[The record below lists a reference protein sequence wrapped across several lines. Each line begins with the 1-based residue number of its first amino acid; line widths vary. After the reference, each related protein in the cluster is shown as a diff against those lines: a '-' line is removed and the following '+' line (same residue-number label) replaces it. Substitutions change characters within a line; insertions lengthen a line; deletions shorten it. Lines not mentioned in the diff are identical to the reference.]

1 MNSLFARILRL
12 QHSSGPKCPRC
23 GSSDT
28 QIQGG
33 QRMPWGLTGNTAV
46 RGGCALVC
54 RRCGYRA
61 IMFRD

>member
-1 MNSLFARILRL
+1 MDSLFGRIFKL
-12 QHSSGPKCPRC
+12 QHLNGPKCPKC

-33 QRMPWGLTGNTAV
+33 QRTPWGLAGKTMV